1 MTTRTCVV
9 ICFLYLQNGNHDLI
23 YVLIYPVKNIYYIVG
38 NETSAALTTYSEDN
52 SGPLGPNPYN
62 LSKKEARTMK
72 QCMFSVVS
80 ALLLAAP
87 LAGTAQIQQQLKPN
101 ELATNVAGVT
111 TIAAPPKGFNP
122 LTASDQDLEYY
133 GFPPRPDQIAAPKA
147 FATWQKAMS
156 ASRSRVRPIL
166 DVTKNM
172 ASPATMQAAAAPPS
186 GNAGPAT
193 SPNWAGY
200 VNENGVTAYGS
211 SSFYYT
217 IADYDVPN
225 VRQAHCDGTWDAAI
239 TAVGIDGW
247 GSGDVLQ
254 AGTIGEAYCSGITR
268 SAYYY
273 AMYEWYPYGWTTITS
288 LSVAPGDEMFVEVW
302 NTSSTSGHAY
312 VLNISTSQ
320 YVIVS
325 FSAPPG
331 VHLVGNSAEWGMY
344 LYGGLATRTNYI
356 SEYLS
361 NTYAYNFGYSAVDPG
376 STSSFP
382 VTMVTGM
389 GTIASPTLL
398 GTNAIWIQN

>member
-1 MTTRTCVV
+1 
-9 ICFLYLQNGNHDLI
+9 
-23 YVLIYPVKNIYYIVG
+23 
-38 NETSAALTTYSEDN
+38 
-52 SGPLGPNPYN
+52 
-62 LSKKEARTMK
+62 MK

-122 LTASDQDLEYY
+122 LTAADQDLEYY

-147 FATWQKAMS
+147 FATWQRAMS
-156 ASRSRVRPIL
+156 ASKTRVTPVL
-166 DVTKNM
+166 EVTKNF
-172 ASPATMQAAAAPPS
+172 ASPSTMQAGAAPPS

-225 VRQAHCDGTWDAAI
+225 VRQASCDGTWDY
-239 TAVGIDGW
+239 AVTSTGIDGW
-247 GSGDVLQ
+247 GSSDVLQ
-254 AGTIGEAYCSGITR
+254 AGTEEAAYCSGTTR
-268 SAYYY
+268 STYYS
-273 AMYEWYPYGWTTITS
+273 AMYEWYPNGWTNITS
-288 LSVAPGDEMFVEVW
+288 LPVAPGDELFVEVW
-302 NTSSTSGHAY
+302 TTSSTSGHAY
-312 VLNISTSQ
+312 ILNISANQSVT
-320 YVIVS
+320 VS

-331 VHLVGNSAEWGMY
+331 VHLIGNSAEWGMS
-344 LYGGLATRTNYI
+344 LGGGLATRTNYI

-361 NTYAYNFGYSAVDPG
+361 NAYAYNFGYSAVDPG
-376 STSSFP
+376 SASSFP
-382 VTMVTGM
+382 VKMVNGL
-389 GTIASPTLL
+389 GSTIASPTLL
-398 GTNAIWIQN
+398 GSNAIWIQN